1 MSNLEMS
8 MNIKDTSDTMATA
21 ISMTPPTKFLMHW
34 RKNGGVE
41 RIMGAPGKALNSETL
56 LSEYKVRKV
65 ASFFMTTQRRKEIF
79 FYLAYK
85 RFKQTLR
92 CSNPIP

>member
-1 MSNLEMS
+1 

-65 ASFFMTTQRRKEIF
+65 ASLFTQRKEIF

-85 RFKQTLR
+85 RFNKLYVVPIQSLR
-92 CSNPIP
+92 ND